1 MTHLINMSFGWSAS
15 LDFNYFSSMPRSV
28 VVITSG
34 LKSTYLWLTFRS
46 INYGLGSLDAG
57 FRAFYEFR
65 IEKMA
70 PLLAPCLVLQ
80 RVIQRFVGYFL
91 QSTYLQSTYLQSTYL
106 QSTYLPSTYH
116 QPSTIYLPTYILATY
131 LPTYQLPTYHL
142 PIYHLDSYHLPTIYL
157 LTIYLPS
164 INLFQNGSL
173 WCPSHSLSSAIFQS
187 LPSR

>member
-80 RVIQRFVGYFL
+80 RVIQRFVGY
-91 QSTYLQSTYLQSTYL
+91 
-106 QSTYLPSTYH
+106 LP
-116 QPSTIYLPTYILATY
+116 TIYLPTIYLPSTINHLPTYLHTSYLPTY
-131 LPTYQLPTYHL
+131 LPIYQLPTYHL

-164 INLFQNGSL
+164 TNLVMAKNFFHNGSL

>member
-80 RVIQRFVGYFL
+80 RVIQRFVGY
-91 QSTYLQSTYLQSTYL
+91 
-106 QSTYLPSTYH
+106 LP
-116 QPSTIYLPTYILATY
+116 TIYLPTIYLPSTINHLPTYLHTSYLPTYLPTYLLATY
-131 LPTYQLPTYHL
+131 LPSRFLPFTYNLPTYHL
-142 PIYHLDSYHLPTIYL
+142 
-157 LTIYLPS
+157 LTIYQPFS
-164 INLFQNGSL
+164 KRISVV
-173 WCPSHSLSSAIFQS
+173 SLSLS
-187 LPSR
+187 LLSNISIAAQQIINSSVYGSYLNLK

>member
-80 RVIQRFVGYFL
+80 RVIQRFVGY
-91 QSTYLQSTYLQSTYL
+91 
-106 QSTYLPSTYH
+106 LP
-116 QPSTIYLPTYILATY
+116 TIYLPTIYLPSTINHLPTYLHTSYLPTY

-164 INLFQNGSL
+164 TNLVMAKNLFQNGSL

>member
-80 RVIQRFVGYFL
+80 RVIQRFVGYL
-91 QSTYLQSTYLQSTYL
+91 PTI
-106 QSTYLPSTYH
+106 YLPTIYL
-116 QPSTIYLPTYILATY
+116 PSTIYLPTYILATY
-131 LPTYQLPTYHL
+131 LPTYLPT
-142 PIYHLDSYHLPTIYL
+142 SYLPTIYL
-157 LTIYLPS
+157 STIQIPTIYLQSTYLPFTYHLS
-164 INLFQNGSL
+164 TFFKTDLCGVPLTLSPQQYFNR
-173 WCPSHSLSSAIFQS
+173 CPVDN
-187 LPSR
+187 